1 MKLTLFNHGLRKPL
15 STRHMTTD
23 LYTRKFKYDSDSLS
37 PANPNPSTIAVACE
51 IHMGLDIRHIPSFTR
66 VNNPTPQ
73 PTAPSTLL
81 SLSSWNNTM
90 DTLKKGNQT
99 APRRSRLL
107 APSPYPPRLVSLVL
121 NQVCHIRRFWFAL
134 RVFSI
139 TDLVFLSFRPV
150 SFSHAFFGLHRSLLL
165 LCLPL
170 CFPKESRVIS
180 PQSFQKRRVLC
191 HLSSKSSISIIFH
204 IGYER
209 LLIKYM
215 LKEFSRFQFS
225 RLLSNTSLLHCIVFY
240 FASSLT
246 PPLHR

>member
-1 MKLTLFNHGLRKPL
+1 MEQYHGHIEKGQPNRSSP
-15 STRHMTTD
+15 
-23 LYTRKFKYDSDSLS
+23 FAPACSLS
-37 PANPNPSTIAVACE
+37 LPSKT
-51 IHMGLDIRHIPSFTR
+51 
-66 VNNPTPQ
+66 
-73 PTAPSTLL
+73 
-81 SLSSWNNTM
+81 
-90 DTLKKGNQT
+90 
-99 APRRSRLL
+99 
-107 APSPYPPRLVSLVL
+107 LVSLVL
-121 NQVCHIRRFWFAL
+121 NQVCHIRLFWFAP

-180 PQSFQKRRVLC
+180 PHSFLPEETRSVSPQLQVLNLD
-191 HLSSKSSISIIFH
+191 HFAY
-204 IGYER
+204 GYER

-215 LKEFSRFQFS
+215 LKESSRFQLS
-225 RLLSNTSLLHCIVFY
+225 RLLSNTSLLYCIVLY

>member
-1 MKLTLFNHGLRKPL
+1 MEQYHGHTEK
-15 STRHMTTD
+15 
-23 LYTRKFKYDSDSLS
+23 
-37 PANPNPSTIAVACE
+37 
-51 IHMGLDIRHIPSFTR
+51 G
-66 VNNPTPQ
+66 Q
-73 PTAPSTLL
+73 PTRSSPFAPTC
-81 SLSSWNNTM
+81 SL
-90 DTLKKGNQT
+90 
-99 APRRSRLL
+99 
-107 APSPYPPRLVSLVL
+107 SPYPPRLVSLVL
-121 NQVCHIRRFWFAL
+121 NQARHIRLFWFAL

-139 TDLVFLSFRPV
+139 TNLVFLSFRPV

-170 CFPKESRVIS
+170 CFPKESRVIF

-225 RLLSNTSLLHCIVFY
+225 RLLSNTYWFIVLYFILFCLVFDSPIAPIGSLK
-240 FASSLT
+240 
-246 PPLHR
+246 P